1 MARISPELEVWLV
14 ADPEMCG
21 SWRRLARAV
30 QLQSCVPRLEVTT
43 RRRLRTDSDKLGE
56 VLRLWRQCHP
66 HTYTVHT
73 LLAVLDTMGMK
84 SMYEWVE
91 LMTKERLDVEAVE
104 TYVTRCNTPHL
115 SRAATPRSHALS
127 PAHRAA
133 RASPGHS
140 LSPTPSLSRPLSV
153 ISEDL
158 ASSLSHSS
166 ATVSSSASPPLRGA
180 GGVFSTLYRPRPGG
194 VAAARPSS
202 ASQLRRLSQQRHSC
216 HLATA
221 APAITLDTGT
231 PSPDCVPRPRSVL
244 DQFDEALAEY
254 RQMDKRATRNRSS
267 IHSDRYFDNLAA
279 LLREL

>member
-1 MARISPELEVWLV
+1 
-14 ADPEMCG
+14 
-21 SWRRLARAV
+21 
-30 QLQSCVPRLEVTT
+30 
-43 RRRLRTDSDKLGE
+43 
-56 VLRLWRQCHP
+56 
-66 HTYTVHT
+66 
-73 LLAVLDTMGMK
+73 MK

-140 LSPTPSLSRPLSV
+140 VSPTPSLSRPLSV

-158 ASSLSHSS
+158 ASSLSQSS

-231 PSPDCVPRPRSVL
+231 PSPGQATHYRTTYHSLHCNVL
-244 DQFDEALAEY
+244 PHLTD
-254 RQMDKRATRNRSS
+254 
-267 IHSDRYFDNLAA
+267 IHYVTLIRL
-279 LLREL
+279 